1 MRLSISNRTD
11 SDRTETI
18 SCGFEFLC
26 VLSLLKEN
34 ILSNKRYPLGHFR
47 FPCSSCGLIGT
58 LNINKSV
65 GAPRS
70 VSKFAATD

>member
-1 MRLSISNRTD
+1 MRLSTGNGTD

-18 SCGFEFLC
+18 SCDFEFLC

-34 ILSNKRYPLGHFR
+34 VLSNKRYPLGNFR

-58 LNINKSV
+58 LNINKSA

-70 VSKFAATD
+70 VSKLAATD